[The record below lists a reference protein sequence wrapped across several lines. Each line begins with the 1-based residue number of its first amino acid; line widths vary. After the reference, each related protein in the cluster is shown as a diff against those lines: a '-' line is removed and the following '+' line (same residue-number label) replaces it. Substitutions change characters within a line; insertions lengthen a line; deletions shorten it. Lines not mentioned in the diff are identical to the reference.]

1 MDDQDDHAIQVIGAY
16 ILSVQGLEFKQN
28 YFSKTHKWVFICL
41 NSWALLTRFSVFM
54 GHINPYFAP
63 SDRNYQESSSRM

>member
-28 YFSKTHKWVFICL
+28 YFSKTHK
-41 NSWALLTRFSVFM
+41 
-54 GHINPYFAP
+54 
-63 SDRNYQESSSRM
+63 ESRKFLHLPEQLSPAH